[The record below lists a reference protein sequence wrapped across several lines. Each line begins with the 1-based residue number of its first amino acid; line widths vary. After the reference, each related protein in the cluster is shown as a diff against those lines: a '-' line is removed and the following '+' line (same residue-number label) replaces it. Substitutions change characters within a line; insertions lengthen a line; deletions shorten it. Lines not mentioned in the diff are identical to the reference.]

1 MTTASAEATSGK
13 AELDP
18 ERETTLA
25 DRRQRGSLSTVTW
38 EPRDGMPFSDW
49 VEQGRR
55 LGLMGRSAGW
65 WVGDWLNYGNTVYG
79 ERYVRAARITGYDV
93 RTLMNMTWV
102 ASRFESSRR
111 REGLSWSHHA
121 EVAALPPEQQDRLL
135 ARAEANRLSVRD
147 LRDEVRRERR
157 AAKALGKEPAAVV
170 GPAPEHDEADAEDLV
185 CPECGH
191 CFVPEGTEPGGGR
204 VELAAG

>member
-1 MTTASAEATSGK
+1 MTIAPAQAAPRS

-18 ERETTLA
+18 ETETTLTG
-25 DRRQRGSLSTVTW
+25 RRQRGSLSPVTW
-38 EPRDGMPFSDW
+38 RPGDRMPFDDW

-65 WVGDWLNYGNTVYG
+65 WVGDWLNYGNAVYG
-79 ERYVRAARITGYDV
+79 ERYLRAARVTGYDI

-102 ASRFESSRR
+102 ASRFEPSRR
-111 REGLSWSHHA
+111 RESLSWSHHA
-121 EVAALPPEQQDRLL
+121 EVAALPPEDGDRLL
-135 ARAEANRLSVRD
+135 ARAEADRLSVRD

-157 AAKALGKEPAAVV
+157 AAKALLEGPRTET
-170 GPAPEHDEADAEDLV
+170 GPAREAPSDPDLV

-191 CFVPEGTEPGGGR
+191 SFGPD
-204 VELAAG
+204 AAGHARLASG